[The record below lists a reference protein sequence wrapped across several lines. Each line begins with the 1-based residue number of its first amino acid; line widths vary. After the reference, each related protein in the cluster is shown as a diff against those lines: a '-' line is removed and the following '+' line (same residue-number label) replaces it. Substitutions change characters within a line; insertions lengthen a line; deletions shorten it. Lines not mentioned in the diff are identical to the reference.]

1 MSTTFETT
9 RRERAAWHVVDASQ
23 ETLGRMATRIATIL
37 QGKHK
42 PTYTPH
48 ADVGDFVVVVNA
60 KDVRVSG
67 RKRDDKV
74 YRHYTGNHGGLVTET
89 YGRVLDRRPTDIVRL
104 AVKRMMP
111 KTRLGRAMLSKLKI
125 HAGPEHDHHAQAPKP
140 LSFGTGPEA
149 RAAAKAKK
157 GGG

>member
-1 MSTTFETT
+1 MTTTFKTTT
-9 RRERAAWHVVDASQ
+9 RETAAWHVVDASQ
-23 ETLGRMATRIATIL
+23 ETLGRMAARIAHLL

-60 KDVRVSG
+60 KDVRVTG

-74 YRHYTGNHGGLVTET
+74 YRRYTGYHGGLVTEP
-89 YGRVLDRRPTDIVRL
+89 YQRLLDRRPTDIVRL

-111 KTRLGRAMLSKLKI
+111 KTRLGRAMLSKLKVV
-125 HAGPEHDHHAQAPKP
+125 AGAEHRHHAQAPKP
-140 LSFGTGPEA
+140 LSFRTV
-149 RAAAKAKK
+149 RSAAAPKK
-157 GGG
+157 TGG